1 MTRTYRSIALIA
13 LVAMLLSPTVWG
25 KSPAEKSTF
34 KFRLDTAVTV
44 NGVELAPGNYRLELN
59 GASEAVI
66 FKGAAEVTRA
76 RVEVKARE
84 NASIGSSILRAADGR
99 LLELRFSK
107 TVVVFER

>member
-13 LVAMLLSPTVWG
+13 LVAMLLSPMVWG
-25 KSPAEKSTF
+25 KSPAGKSTL
-34 KFRLDTAVTV
+34 KFRLDTSATV
-44 NGVELAPGNYRLELN
+44 NGVELAPANYQLQLN
-59 GASEAVI
+59 GASEAII

-76 RVEVKARE
+76 RVEVKPRE
-84 NASIGSSILRAADGR
+84 NGSTGSSILRAADGR